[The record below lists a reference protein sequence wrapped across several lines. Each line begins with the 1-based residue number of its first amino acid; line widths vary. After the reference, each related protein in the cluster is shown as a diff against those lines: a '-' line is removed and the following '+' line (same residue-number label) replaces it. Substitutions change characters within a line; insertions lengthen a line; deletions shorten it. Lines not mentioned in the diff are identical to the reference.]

1 VNAMDKKNLI
11 IVEERRRTLYYHML
25 SEPRKDGVVA
35 VLFGY
40 RKQGKDYWFEA

>member
-1 VNAMDKKNLI
+1 MDKTSLI
-11 IVEERRRTLYYHML
+11 IVEERRRTLYYHMI

-40 RKQGKDYWFEA
+40 RKHGKDYWYVA